1 MWMMGRFLIMGAHPH
16 LKSTT
21 WFSSQCERILNLFSL
36 TCKKITK
43 VSCLQACLLVCQLFC
58 SLSWGHAW
66 ERGQKL
72 HFRLEMVSCKY
83 FRVDWH
89 ACDPSWSRSR
99 HGQTDRQRDAVT
111 HTDAWSFPA
120 YNCSLITQSIPA
132 NGWLHNQ
139 RPLKQNDSPVAFVM
153 EAKWNLS
160 TCLRR
165 AVWWDLHLGKRE
177 QERKRE
183 MEGERHGGNTL
194 LTQHINHHTHGERK
208 RKKCVPSFSSLCGLI
223 ISVKR
228 LVEVLREMWRWLWY
242 QTNDW

>member
-1 MWMMGRFLIMGAHPH
+1 
-16 LKSTT
+16 
-21 WFSSQCERILNLFSL
+21 
-36 TCKKITK
+36 
-43 VSCLQACLLVCQLFC
+43 
-58 SLSWGHAW
+58 
-66 ERGQKL
+66 
-72 HFRLEMVSCKY
+72 MVSCKF

-89 ACDPSWSRSR
+89 ACDPSWSRPS
-99 HGQTDRQRDAVT
+99 HGQTDRQRDAVA

-139 RPLKQNDSPVAFVM
+139 RPLKQNDSPVASVM

-194 LTQHINHHTHGERK
+194 LTQHINHRTHGERK
-208 RKKCVPSFSSLCGLI
+208 RKKCAPSFRSSPLSVVLLFLWSVWLRCSGKCEGDCGTRPMIDRAETINPSIHQSIHSLFQHSNYPPGI
-223 ISVKR
+223 FYICPP
-228 LVEVLREMWRWLWY
+228 
-242 QTNDW
+242 